1 MSADFAGTISK
12 RKLVITTVS
21 WPVVAAMSSSH
32 RRTLT
37 AAISCGA
44 IAVLCSGCLPQAF
57 QQEVNCA
64 VLKDQFEWSQEML
77 SNGAVMFGLKTD
89 ASEAEIKE
97 DLKSNIEHY
106 GTFWKEY
113 NCPGSLT
120 DPG

>member
-1 MSADFAGTISK
+1 M
-12 RKLVITTVS
+12 
-21 WPVVAAMSSSH
+21 H

-37 AAISCGA
+37 AAISCGV
-44 IAVLCSGCLPQAF
+44 IAVHCSGCLPQAI

-64 VLKDQFEWSQEML
+64 VLKDQFEWSQQML
-77 SNGAVMFGLKTD
+77 SKGEVMLGLKTK

-97 DLKSNIEHY
+97 DLKSNIELY
-106 GTFWKEY
+106 DAFWEEY

>member
-1 MSADFAGTISK
+1 MIALHS
-12 RKLVITTVS
+12 R
-21 WPVVAAMSSSH
+21 M
-32 RRTLT
+32 LT
-37 AAISCGA
+37 AEISCGA
-44 IAVLCSGCLPQAF
+44 IAVFCSGCLPQAF

-77 SNGAVMFGLKTD
+77 LKEEVMFGLKTD

-106 GTFWKEY
+106 GAFWKQY

-120 DPG
+120 DPS